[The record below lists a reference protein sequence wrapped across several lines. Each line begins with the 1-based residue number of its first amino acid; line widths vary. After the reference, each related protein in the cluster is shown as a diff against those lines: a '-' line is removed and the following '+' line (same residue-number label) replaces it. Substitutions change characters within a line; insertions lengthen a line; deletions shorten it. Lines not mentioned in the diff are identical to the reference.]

1 MLKNSKPNTALRQL
15 SNERG
20 VSIPVLRREL
30 SNEGRKLALRALSVE
45 EPSCPAPHKA
55 VRVGD
60 YVQAPYEGE
69 WYLAEVVRMINQT
82 TAKICFVEYDEYAE
96 RSLKSLLLD
105 ATNGPSSTK
114 TTKATHYNGNDFDDD
129 FAASMRVGGGGGGGG
144 TMYSAKHVRAQMEL
158 SANGG
163 RRKKETKGPVSRPVK
178 AKNKK

>member
-1 MLKNSKPNTALRQL
+1 MSSSKPSTSLRQL
-15 SNERG
+15 SNDRG

-30 SNEGRKLALRALSVE
+30 SNEGRKLALRALSVNE
-45 EPSCPAPHKA
+45 ESDPTA

-69 WYLAEVVRMINQT
+69 LYLAEVVRIMNQT

-96 RSLKSLLLD
+96 RPLKSLRLD
-105 ATNGPSSTK
+105 ATSK
-114 TTKATHYNGNDFDDD
+114 TTKAPHYNGNDFDDD